1 MSNFIELQII
11 SNKTD
16 AKVYV
21 PKKVSAVDVF
31 FLEEKHL
38 LLILNCSKAFRN
50 SNMTKTLQAKISV
63 SEHFYL
69 DYFSKINKIEKNC
82 LSIKLRN

>member
-38 LLILNCSKAFRN
+38 LLILNYSKAFRD
-50 SNMTKTLQAKISV
+50 SNMTKTLQAKI
-63 SEHFYL
+63 
-69 DYFSKINKIEKNC
+69 
-82 LSIKLRN
+82 